1 MSGDSGNATPFQPL
15 VGIRVIEL
23 SYGIAAPVAA
33 RYLAVLGAEVV
44 RIESMRRPDGLRQHA
59 PAWLPPDIPPA
70 ARLDA
75 TALFETTTAGKRS
88 AVLELDH
95 AGGRDAFMRLLRTA
109 DVFITNFAPRALE
122 KLALTRDRLQVAN
135 PRLIT
140 VAISTFG
147 DRDAGEFRD
156 YRTWGHNVGAFCG
169 LFAITGFPD
178 DPPLMWSINYT
189 DYIGAFGGAAAAL
202 AALAQR
208 RWTGKGA
215 WIELAI
221 HELVAAALGD
231 DFEMCLNGGPELVRR
246 GNSDPEY
253 LCEDV
258 FALRD
263 KERWLALSIRN
274 VEDLALLRAALA
286 TATIPHD
293 IRGADLRESLASVF
307 AAMSAAEVQAVLR
320 DVPIPW
326 EIVASLDDVVAD
338 RRLQRDGFWQLLPHR
353 RLGTDLVPALP
364 FIVEGERLHDR
375 ASFPALGEH
384 TADVLR
390 EIGYT
395 EAEIAVLAAHNEVG
409 LLPLPEV
416 QYGPRPWLR
425 APMLPLGLAKRTHR

>member
-1 MSGDSGNATPFQPL
+1 MTKDSGKSAPFQPL
-15 VGIRVIEL
+15 AGVRVAEL

-33 RYLAVLGAEVV
+33 RYLAVLGADVIRV
-44 RIESMRRPDGLRQHA
+44 ESMRRPDGLRQNA
-59 PAWLPPDIPPA
+59 PAWLPPEVPSA

-75 TALFETTTAGKRS
+75 TALFGTTTAGKRS
-88 AVLELDH
+88 VVFELDH
-95 AGGRDAFMRLLRTA
+95 AGGRDAFMRLLQA
-109 DVFITNFAPRALE
+109 VDVFITNFAPPALE
-122 KLALTRDRLQVAN
+122 KLAITKDRLQEAN

-147 DRDAGEFRD
+147 DRDAGDFRE

-202 AALAQR
+202 AALGQR
-208 RWTGKGA
+208 RRTGQGA

-231 DFEMCLNGGPELVRR
+231 DFETCLNGGELTRH
-246 GNSDPEY
+246 GNGDPQY

-258 FALRD
+258 FALQD
-263 KERWLALSIRN
+263 PDRWLALSVRDAR
-274 VEDLALLRAALA
+274 DLALLKMALPGLAEPHETNEAELCSRLA
-286 TATIPHD
+286 TILS
-293 IRGADLRESLASVF
+293 GLSASD
-307 AAMSAAEVQAVLR
+307 VQALLQ
-320 DVPIPW
+320 DLPIPW
-326 EIVASLDDVVAD
+326 ELIATLDDVVAD

-353 RLGTDLVPALP
+353 RLGIDLVPALP
-364 FIVEGERLHDR
+364 FIVDGERLHDR

-395 EAEIAVLAAHNEVG
+395 EAQIAALASRGEVG

-416 QYGPRPWLR
+416 TYGPRPWLR
-425 APMLPLGLAKRTHR
+425 APALPLGLGEETHR